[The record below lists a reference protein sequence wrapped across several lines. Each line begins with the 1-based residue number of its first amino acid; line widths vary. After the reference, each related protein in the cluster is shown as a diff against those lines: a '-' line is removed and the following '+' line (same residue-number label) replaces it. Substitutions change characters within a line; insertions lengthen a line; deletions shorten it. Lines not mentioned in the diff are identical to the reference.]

1 MPFQKRSYRVRIT
14 IRIILILILGFSGV
28 YLALNTSYWMVSFWL
43 GLFVVLLVVELIR
56 FHERSVKGLREF
68 LTSVRQEDFST
79 LSTIDAS
86 DDELQQAYQ
95 LILEKFQDLRIQK
108 ETHYHYLQR
117 VIEHVD
123 TALICLDHHQNIQLI
138 NASAKELL
146 EVPGISDLRSLEKVD
161 KELVNLIREMESGQR
176 EIIRLVRHGKIYNLS
191 VRASMFTLEKDKYK
205 IVSLNDIKT
214 ELEEQEVE
222 AWQKLVRILTH
233 EIMNSTIPITNMV
246 GLARD
251 FLVDDEGRPKDIPG
265 LDREE
270 IDDLVESLSTAE
282 NRSKGLVK
290 FVQTTKDLARIPE
303 PTITEI
309 RVDELFNRLKGFF
322 KNEIKQYEIDFKVIL
337 CKSGLVIKAD
347 LEMIEQVLI
356 NLIKN
361 AIEVIRGREKPK
373 IKLMADQTDNKAVI
387 ISVSDNG
394 PGIPEE
400 NLDKIFIPFF
410 STKKE
415 GSGIGLSLSRQIM
428 KLHRGR
434 IDVETEQGGGT
445 TFTLEF

>member
-1 MPFQKRSYRVRIT
+1 MYFQKRSYRIK
-14 IRIILILILGFSGV
+14 IILRILLILMAGFSGV
-28 YLALNTSYWMVSFWL
+28 YLALNTPYWMLSFWL
-43 GLFVVLLVVELIR
+43 GLLLVLLILELIR
-56 FHERSVKGLREF
+56 FHERSIQGFREF
-68 LTSVRQEDFST
+68 LTSIRQEDFAT
-79 LSTIDAS
+79 LRTLDTG
-86 DDELQQAYQ
+86 DHELQQAYQ
-95 LILEKFQDLRIQK
+95 MILSKFQDLRIQK

-123 TALICLDHHQNIQLI
+123 TALICLDHKQDIQLI
-138 NASAKELL
+138 NRSAKALL
-146 EVPGISDLRSLEKVD
+146 QVPDLRDLRSLEKVD
-161 KELVNLIREMESGQR
+161 RDLVTLIREIDTGHR
-176 EIIRLVRHGKIYNLS
+176 KIIRLIRHGKIFNLS
-191 VRASMFTLEKDKYK
+191 VRASTFTLEKDKYK
-205 IVSLNDIKT
+205 IVSLHDIRT

-222 AWQKLVRILTH
+222 SWQKLVRVLTH

-251 FLVDDEGRPKDIPG
+251 FLVDDEGKPKEIPG
-265 LDREE
+265 LEKEE

-290 FVQTTKDLARIPE
+290 FVQTTKDLARLPH
-303 PTITEI
+303 PTISEI
-309 RVDELFNRLKGFF
+309 PVEELFNRLRGFF
-322 KNEIKQYEIDFKVIL
+322 KNDIKKHKIDFKLIL
-337 CKSGLVIKAD
+337 CQPDIIIKAD

-361 AIEVIRGREKPK
+361 AMEVVRDQPGPK
-373 IKLMADQTDNKAVI
+373 IKLTAERKDNQAVT
-387 ISVSDNG
+387 ISVFDNG

-434 IDVETEQGGGT
+434 IDVETEPGSGT
-445 TFTLEF
+445 TFLLEF

>member
-1 MPFQKRSYRVRIT
+1 MHLPKLSYKIQIV
-14 IRIILILILGFSGV
+14 IRLVLILSLGFAMVILISETG
-28 YLALNTSYWMVSFWL
+28 YWMVAGWL
-43 GLFVVLLVVELIR
+43 GLLTLLLILELIR
-56 FHERSVKGLREF
+56 FHERSRNVLREF
-68 LTSVRQEDFST
+68 LVSIRQEDFST
-79 LSTIDAS
+79 LSTIDES
-86 DDELQQAYQ
+86 DDELQQAYH
-95 LILEKFQDLRIQK
+95 LILEKFQYLRIQK

-138 NASAKELL
+138 NKSAKDLL
-146 EVPGISDLRSLEKVD
+146 QVPDIRDLRSLEKID
-161 KELVNLIREMESGQR
+161 KELVTLIREMDSGQR
-176 EIIRLVRHGKIYNLS
+176 EIIRLVRHGNIHNLS
-191 VRASMFTLEKDKYK
+191 VRASTFTLEKDKYK
-205 IVSLNDIKT
+205 IVSLHDIKT

-222 AWQKLVRILTH
+222 SWQKLVRVLTH

-251 FLVDDEGRPKDIPG
+251 FLVDDEGNPKEIPG
-265 LDREE
+265 LDKEE
-270 IDDLVESLSTAE
+270 IDDLIVSLSTAE

-303 PTITEI
+303 PTISEI

-322 KNEIKQYEIDFKVIL
+322 KNDIKQLKIDFKVVL
-337 CKSGLVIKAD
+337 CKPDMVIKAD

-361 AIEVIRGREKPK
+361 AIEAVRDQPRPK
-373 IKLMADQTDNKAVI
+373 IKLTADQKDNKVVM
-387 ISVSDNG
+387 ISVCDNG

-400 NLDKIFIPFF
+400 NLDKIFIPFY

-434 IDVETEQGGGT
+434 IEVETEQGGGT

>member
-1 MPFQKRSYRVRIT
+1 MQLQRGSYR
-14 IRIILILILGFSGV
+14 IRVTFRLVLILLVGFSGI
-28 YLALNTSYWMVSFWL
+28 YLVLNTPYWMLVFWL
-43 GLFVVLLVVELIR
+43 GLVLVLLIMELIR
-56 FHERSVKGLREF
+56 FHERSAKGLREF
-68 LTSVRQEDFST
+68 LTSIQQEDFAT
-79 LSTIDAS
+79 LSTLDES
-86 DDELQQAYQ
+86 DVELQQAYQ
-95 LILEKFQDLRIQK
+95 MILEKFQDLRIQK
-108 ETHYHYLQR
+108 EAHYHYLQR

-123 TALICLDHHQNIQLI
+123 TALICLDHHQDVQLI
-138 NASAKELL
+138 NRSAKELL
-146 EVPGISDLRSLEKVD
+146 QVSAIKDLRSLGKID
-161 KELVNLIREMESGQR
+161 KALVNLIREIDSGQR
-176 EIIRLVRHGKIYNLS
+176 QIIRLARHGKILNLS
-191 VRASMFTLEKDKYK
+191 VRASAFTLEKDRYK

-222 AWQKLVRILTH
+222 SWQKLVRVLTH

-251 FLVDDEGRPKDIPG
+251 FLVDEEGNPKIIPG
-265 LDREE
+265 LEKTE

-290 FVQTTKDLARIPE
+290 FVQTTKDLARLPE
-303 PTITEI
+303 PTISEI
-309 RVDELFNRLKGFF
+309 SVDDLFSRLKGFF
-322 KNEIKQYEIDFKVIL
+322 KNEIKQHRINLKVVL
-337 CKSGLVIKAD
+337 CKPGMMIKAD

-361 AIEVIRGREKPK
+361 AIEAVKGREMPK
-373 IKLMADQTDNKAVI
+373 IRLKADQSENKAVA

-400 NLDKIFIPFF
+400 NLDKIFIPFY

-434 IDVETEQGGGT
+434 IDVETEPGAGT
-445 TFTLEF
+445 TFVLEF

>member
-1 MPFQKRSYRVRIT
+1 MSLGNLPYRMQVI
-14 IRIILILILGFSGV
+14 IRLVLILSVGFTAVILVTGTD
-28 YLALNTSYWMVSFWL
+28 YWMLALWL
-43 GLFVVLLVVELIR
+43 GLFLVLLIIELIR
-56 FHERSVKGLREF
+56 YHERSLKAFREF
-68 LTSVRQEDFST
+68 LVSIQQEDFSS
-79 LSTIDAS
+79 LSTLNEKDG
-86 DDELQQAYQ
+86 ELQEAYQ
-95 LILEKFQDLRIQK
+95 MILDKFKDLRIQK

-123 TALICLDHHQNIQLI
+123 TALICLDHNLDIQLI
-138 NASAKELL
+138 NKSAKELL
-146 EVPGISDLRSLEKVD
+146 HVPDIRDLRSLDKVNKD
-161 KELVNLIREMESGQR
+161 MVTMIREMDSGQK
-176 EIIRLVRHGKIYNLS
+176 EIIRLVRHGKILNLS
-191 VRASMFTLEKDKYK
+191 VRASTFTLEKDRFK
-205 IVSLNDIKT
+205 IVSLHDIKT

-222 AWQKLVRILTH
+222 SWQKLVRILTH

-251 FLVDDEGRPKDIPG
+251 FLVDDEGNPKEIPG
-265 LDREE
+265 LDTEE

-303 PTITEI
+303 PSISKI
-309 RVDELFNRLKGFF
+309 RVDVLFNRIKGFF
-322 KNEIKQYEIDFKVIL
+322 KNDLKQNKIDLEVIL
-337 CKSGLVIKAD
+337 CKPNIVINAD

-356 NLIKN
+356 NLVKN
-361 AIEVIRGREKPK
+361 AIEAVRDISQPK
-373 IKLMADQTDNKAVI
+373 IKITADKNDNLAVV
-387 ISVSDNG
+387 ISVCDNG

-400 NLDKIFIPFF
+400 NIENIFIPFF

-434 IDVETEQGGGT
+434 IDVETEPGEET
-445 TFTLEF
+445 TFILEF

>member
-1 MPFQKRSYRVRIT
+1 MHFRKPSYRVRII
-14 IRIILILILGFSGV
+14 IRIILILTVGFSGIV
-28 YLALNTSYWMVSFWL
+28 LIMNTSFWMVSFWL
-43 GLFVVLLVVELIR
+43 GLVLILLVIELIR
-56 FHERSVKGLREF
+56 FHERSLKGLREF
-68 LTSVRQEDFST
+68 LISIRQEDFST
-79 LSTIDAS
+79 LTTMDETN
-86 DDELQQAYQ
+86 DELQQAYQ
-95 LILEKFQDLRIQK
+95 MILEKFQYLRIQK

-123 TALICLDHHQNIQLI
+123 TALICLDHHQDVQLI
-138 NASAKELL
+138 NRSAKDLL
-146 EVPGISDLRSLEKVD
+146 QVSDIKDLRSLEKVG
-161 KELVNLIREMESGQR
+161 KELVTLIREMDSGQR
-176 EIIRLVRHGKIYNLS
+176 EIIRLVRHGKILNLS
-191 VRASMFTLEKDKYK
+191 VRASTFTLEKDKYK
-205 IVSLNDIKT
+205 IVSLHDIKT

-222 AWQKLVRILTH
+222 SWQKLVRILTH

-251 FLVDDEGRPKDIPG
+251 FLVDDEGIPKDIPG
-265 LDREE
+265 LEKEE
-270 IDDLVESLSTAE
+270 IDDLVESLATAE

-303 PTITEI
+303 PSISEI
-309 RVDELFNRLKGFF
+309 RVENLFNRIKGFF
-322 KNEIKQYEIDFKVIL
+322 KNDLRQLKIDFKVIL
-337 CKSGLVIKAD
+337 CKPDLVINAD

-356 NLIKN
+356 NLVKN
-361 AIEVIRGREKPK
+361 AMEAVRDTPVPK
-373 IKLMADQTDNKAVI
+373 VKLMADQNDNLSVV
-387 ISVSDNG
+387 ISVCDNG

-400 NLDKIFIPFF
+400 NLGNIFIPFF

-434 IDVETEQGGGT
+434 IDVETDPDSGT